1 MPAPMM
7 RIGPWGFP
15 SGRPDPDYVPRA
27 PWGWKEEQVEMP
39 GLHLGDIVLVVGATR
54 SQGFKEK
61 PLYYKA
67 SVKKISAPFTP
78 DQVAEGA
85 PGWEVLVAP
94 VDRDLGLPE
103 EHWVYSEQIVEVL
116 KPGNPLLQLAAL
128 GNPRKRRERRGEKAK
143 RNGFYRSKRKPWW
156 EKVPEYLSELE
167 EIKRQRHPK
176 GYTRAEKSRIAILE
190 KNIQHAKRKIQ
201 DMAEEEHQKLR
212 KSLILQASCPHC
224 GAGQGSVCVTPSG
237 DPAGYS
243 RKTRSRFHAP
253 RWRRLDE
260 LMQSEL
266 WVLAQLPF
274 AVENPKGKEVR
285 KRHTQ
290 KQRRQRGKR
299 LTEEQTEKFLP
310 PGVGDRKREFV
321 ARIESYRPA
330 LLRQYADQ
338 IEQGKPAWYFES
350 SYILK
355 HARQVGMPVAEL
367 VHLLRETALRRETE
381 TAWRH
386 RRAYGYVD
394 WSNVVPEGDKPYWT
408 DSTGERHRRDYE
420 FVWKNVFGEPD
431 AGTAGA
437 GPGPFGR
444 EHVAQVVKSVHIR
457 VPPDS
462 DWPDDYYFAL
472 FRLVDGRWGYV
483 EAWNDSTG
491 WGCQDSN
498 AYAVSDTLD
507 GLIPQ
512 MSDRGRYQLGFE
524 SPLQRLS
531 AAFVK

>member
-1 MPAPMM
+1 M
-7 RIGPWGFP
+7 R
-15 SGRPDPDYVPRA
+15 
-27 PWGWKEEQVEMP
+27 
-39 GLHLGDIVLVVGATR
+39 
-54 SQGFKEK
+54 
-61 PLYYKA
+61 
-67 SVKKISAPFTP
+67 
-78 DQVAEGA
+78 
-85 PGWEVLVAP
+85 
-94 VDRDLGLPE
+94 
-103 EHWVYSEQIVEVL
+103 
-116 KPGNPLLQLAAL
+116 
-128 GNPRKRRERRGEKAK
+128 

-381 TAWRH
+381 AAWRH

-462 DWPDDYYFAL
+462 DWPDDYYFAM